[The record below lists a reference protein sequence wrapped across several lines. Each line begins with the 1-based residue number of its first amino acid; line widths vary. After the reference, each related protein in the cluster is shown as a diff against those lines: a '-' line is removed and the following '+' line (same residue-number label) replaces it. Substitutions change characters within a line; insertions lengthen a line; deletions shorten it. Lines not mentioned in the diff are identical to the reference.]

1 VRLLVLKKYKLLPLL
16 TFLLLGSAISL
27 FLGLREHYFMSAI
40 FFFVSVASGFI
51 FGNKEAY
58 AFRFLYPGLI
68 TFLFFMVLPIVFTVY
83 IGFTNLSTGHY
94 LSQDQATEALL
105 QEKRLA
111 PNSNII
117 GYRLHPTGKSL
128 DSLRILVNFPTK
140 TYFTRFNINSNKQSL
155 ELKPIDEY
163 PKTTPLSKAQTF
175 SISDKLRKFVFKLP
189 EQNLEL
195 RYFRTTK
202 LASFLSTYELEPSSG
217 SFNRFDGQ
225 VFKADLEDGNFV
237 NPQTGETLLPGFYVH
252 TGFKNFLYLFKNS
265 EVRGPFWDIVK
276 WTFTWGFFSVLLTF
290 LFGMTLAIVLNEK
303 DMFAKKVYR
312 TLFVIPYSIPF
323 FISVLIFR
331 GMLNKDFGII
341 NEVLSTVGITHNIAW
356 LEVPVLAKI
365 SCLLVNLWLGFP
377 YMFLVTTG
385 ILQSIPSSIYEAA
398 KLDGSSTWNTFHRI
412 TLPLIMQAIGPILI
426 GSFAFNLNNFI
437 GIYLL
442 TGGGPPIPGSTTPA
456 GSTDILISYTY
467 RLAFEGGQGQNFGLA
482 SSISILIFFAIAI
495 ITFVN
500 FRISGFNQKEASK

>member
-1 VRLLVLKKYKLLPLL
+1 MFKNFKFLPMFSFLVLGL
-16 TFLLLGSAISL
+16 AVSL
-27 FLGLREHYFMSAI
+27 FFGYRGHYFIATTFALVSFISAL
-40 FFFVSVASGFI
+40 I
-51 FGNKEAY
+51 FGKKDAY

-94 LSQDQATEALL
+94 LSQEQATQALL
-105 QEKRLA
+105 QEKRLTDD
-111 PNSNII
+111 SII
-117 GYRLHPTGKSL
+117 VSYRLHPIGKSRRDL
-128 DSLRILVNFPTK
+128 KILVNFPDQT
-140 TYFTRFNINSNKQSL
+140 FTAKINLDSSRKEY
-155 ELKPIDEY
+155 ELLPIEEY
-163 PKTTPLSKAQTF
+163 PKTSPLDRAQIYKLSNELKDLTF
-175 SISDKLRKFVFKLP
+175 IHSSSRLK
-189 EQNLEL
+189 
-195 RYFRTTK
+195 YFRTTR
-202 LASFLSTYELEPSSG
+202 LASFEKTYSLDSSSG
-217 SFNRFDGQ
+217 NLRRFDGK
-225 VFKADLEDGNFV
+225 VFTPDLEKGNFV
-237 NPQTGETLLPGFYVH
+237 HSESQESLLPGFFVKV
-252 TGFKNFLYLFKNS
+252 GLDNFLYLFKNQ

-276 WTFTWGFFSVLLTF
+276 WTFSWGFFSVMLTF
-290 LFGMTLAIVLNEK
+290 LFGMTLAIILNEK
-303 DMFAKKVYR
+303 DMFAKKIYR

-341 NEVLSTVGITHNIAW
+341 NEVLGVFGITQNIAW
-356 LEVPVLAKI
+356 LEVPILAKI

-398 KLDGSSTWNTFHRI
+398 RLDGSSTWNTFKRI

-495 ITFVN
+495 ITFIN
-500 FRISGFNQKEASK
+500 FRLSGFNKQEAKG